1 MQKPS
6 KESGELIASR
16 TFSMNDQLRFAAFS
30 ADANPIHV
38 DEVLARRS
46 MIGKCIVHGIHGLM
60 YALESLKKHSDIKV
74 KSFEAKFLKPIPLDT
89 LIDLFWN
96 AEKNKLIIA
105 NKNIVF
111 TSIAIEIN
119 EIIQKDYLF
128 DLETGDPLTSPR
140 NLTLEQCQEFEEQ
153 KLVYRGDIISG
164 QNLFPYFF
172 KCYGESIAAE
182 IASTS
187 EIVGMEIP
195 GLHSLF
201 LSIKGMIHKKE
212 SNPFYKILNCS
223 RFGVMQLV
231 MKGQYLKCE
240 IDAFYSRN
248 SSQALKIQQVSKSIQ
263 SNEFNKVNALII
275 GGSRGLGELTAK
287 IISCGGGNSTITYNS
302 GRIDAE
308 EVQQEITEWGG
319 FCDIAQLNIADSF
332 SLPYQEYNQIYYFPT
347 PKIIVEDPSNEE
359 TDVFQGYKLYYV
371 DGFSNLLK
379 IILEKNS
386 KASIFYPSTT
396 FANNP
401 PKSFLSYVKAKLMGE
416 SLCREFEEK
425 EGMRIF
431 YPRLPRL
438 PTDQTLGLVPEKFE
452 DPMSVMYPIIS
463 RMQELVNE
471 DLV

>member
-1 MQKPS
+1 
-6 KESGELIASR
+6 
-16 TFSMNDQLRFAAFS
+16 
-30 ADANPIHV
+30 
-38 DEVLARRS
+38 
-46 MIGKCIVHGIHGLM
+46 
-60 YALESLKKHSDIKV
+60 
-74 KSFEAKFLKPIPLDT
+74 
-89 LIDLFWN
+89 
-96 AEKNKLIIA
+96 
-105 NKNIVF
+105 
-111 TSIAIEIN
+111 
-119 EIIQKDYLF
+119 
-128 DLETGDPLTSPR
+128 
-140 NLTLEQCQEFEEQ
+140 
-153 KLVYRGDIISG
+153 
-164 QNLFPYFF
+164 
-172 KCYGESIAAE
+172 
-182 IASTS
+182 
-187 EIVGMEIP
+187 
-195 GLHSLF
+195 
-201 LSIKGMIHKKE
+201 
-212 SNPFYKILNCS
+212 
-223 RFGVMQLV
+223 MQLV